1 VGGKRGHQGRQ
12 GKAAEGRDEDDE
24 EEEEIEVKE
33 KTIEKEVFLGAL
45 ELVARQARKVG
56 KRWRTSIEV
65 QFLLD
70 GKLEVSISEK
80 GQQEKSSLVVN

>member
-1 VGGKRGHQGRQ
+1 LTRLTRRGN
-12 GKAAEGRDEDDE
+12 DDNEEE

-45 ELVARQARKVG
+45 EVVARQARKVG
-56 KRWRTSIEV
+56 KRWRTTIEV

-70 GKLEVSISEK
+70 AKLEEAAC
-80 GQQEKSSLVVN
+80 ESSQAR